1 MLNISGIY
9 ISDNH
14 VFVLSYSVCHRVDGT
29 HHKEPQGK
37 RKIKC
42 QINVSKTLLINASMI
57 VRIVR
62 KRILKKTMGHTFT
75 KKIEDVLKIRG
86 DDMSEIIQ
94 VPICDKYTLTVS
106 EAIKYFNIGEN
117 KLRTIANE
125 HSDSDFILMCGNRI
139 LFKRKKFEDF
149 LDKCSII

>member
-1 MLNISGIY
+1 MPE
-9 ISDNH
+9 
-14 VFVLSYSVCHRVDGT
+14 T
-29 HHKEPQGK
+29 
-37 RKIKC
+37 
-42 QINVSKTLLINASMI
+42 
-57 VRIVR
+57 
-62 KRILKKTMGHTFT
+62 
-75 KKIEDVLKIRG
+75 
-86 DDMSEIIQ
+86 IQ

-117 KLRTIANE
+117 KLRSIANE